1 MYRGC
6 KKNIIHIKNT
16 GSRYIEQAYFIL
28 KDDLRDDDERC
39 LDMISEANSIIERS
53 VNNKRKEKTGKKRPL
68 LPFALGAVL
77 CALLYTLAL
86 LVLSH

>member
-28 KDDLRDDDERC
+28 KDDLREDDERYS
-39 LDMISEANSIIERS
+39 DMISEANRIVERS
-53 VNNKRKEKTGKKRPL
+53 VKNKKKEKTGKRPL
-68 LPFALGAVL
+68 LPFALGAAL
-77 CALLYTLAL
+77 CALLYTLAI
-86 LVLSH
+86 LVLRH

>member
-28 KDDLRDDDERC
+28 KDDLREEDERC
-39 LDMISEANSIIERS
+39 FDMISEANRIVEQS
-53 VNNKRKEKTGKKRPL
+53 VNNKKKEKTYFK
-68 LPFALGAVL
+68 
-77 CALLYTLAL
+77 T
-86 LVLSH
+86 